1 MNIRDKNAED
11 REFIYAKNKFW
22 SEEPKEVFKTT
33 VASYYGIEAV
43 TTKKALNHLIREKAL
58 LDKALKC
65 LEADA
70 TTFGILTNRNIK
82 SEIKRIN
89 TLREAITASMS
100 KVNDF
105 DEYEL
110 VIVNNAESG
119 NGKPYSVESFADFMH
134 KITHVYKLAEITQ
147 EQHVRTKNAE
157 RCDMDR
163 FARLEDDYHNKT
175 GMINMLLV
183 FMQIFPLMIL
193 LEADFEM
200 VMESPLTA
208 PLSIALPLWWI
219 FIQLWIIKKL
229 IKKPA

>member
-65 LEADA
+65 LEADS

-147 EQHVRTKNAE
+147 EQHVRNKKEE

-163 FARLEDDYHNKT
+163 FARLQDDYHNKT
-175 GMINMLLV
+175 GIVNMLMV
-183 FMQIFPLMIL
+183 FIQIFPLMIL
-193 LEADFEM
+193 LEADFKM

-208 PLSIALPLWWI
+208 PLSIALPFWWI
-219 FIQLWIIKKL
+219 FIQPLIIKKL

>member
-22 SEEPKEVFKTT
+22 SEEPDEVFNTT
-33 VASYYGIEAV
+33 VANYYGIEAV
-43 TTKKALNHLIREKAL
+43 TTKKALNHLTREKAL
-58 LDKALKC
+58 LDKELKDWVV
-65 LEADA
+65 DA
-70 TTFGILTNRNIK
+70 KTIFNRRTINA
-82 SEIKRIN
+82 EIKRIN
-89 TLREAITASMS
+89 ALREAITASMS

-147 EQHVRTKNAE
+147 DEYEEFKNSE
-157 RCDMDR
+157 RHEMDK
-163 FARLEDDYHNKT
+163 FERLEDSYHDKVGLT
-175 GMINMLLV
+175 QILMV
-183 FMQIFPLMIL
+183 FCQLFPLMIIAESNPNL
-193 LEADFEM
+193 I
-200 VMESPLTA
+200 MESSLTT
-208 PLSIALPLWWI
+208 PLSIILPFWWI
-219 FIQLWIIKKL
+219 LIQPWIIKKL

>member
-22 SEEPKEVFKTT
+22 SEEPKEVFKGT

-43 TTKKALNHLIREKAL
+43 TTKKALNHLTREKAL
-58 LDKALKC
+58 LDKELKDW
-65 LEADA
+65 ETD
-70 TTFGILTNRNIK
+70 TKSIFNRKTIN
-82 SEIKRIN
+82 SEINRIN
-89 TLREAITASMS
+89 ALREAITASMS

-119 NGKPYSVESFADFMH
+119 NGKPYAVESYADFMH
-134 KITHVYKLAEITQ
+134 KITNVYKLAEITQ
-147 EQHVRTKNAE
+147 EQHVRNKNPE
-157 RCDMDR
+157 RSDMDR

-175 GMINMLLV
+175 GIINMLMV
-183 FMQIFPLMIL
+183 FIQTFPVMIL
-193 LEADFEM
+193 LEADFKM
-200 VMESPLTA
+200 VMESPFTA
-208 PLSIALPLWWI
+208 PLSIVLPFWWI
-219 FIQLWIIKKL
+219 FIQPRIIKKL

>member
-70 TTFGILTNRNIK
+70 NTFGIVTNRNIK

-147 EQHVRTKNAE
+147 DEYEDFKNSE
-157 RCDMDR
+157 RHEMDK
-163 FARLEDDYHNKT
+163 FERLEDSYHDKV
-175 GMINMLLV
+175 GLIQILMV
-183 FMQIFPLMIL
+183 FCQLFPLMIIAESNSNL
-193 LEADFEM
+193 I
-200 VMESPLTA
+200 MESSLTT
-208 PLSIALPLWWI
+208 PLSIILPFWWI
-219 FIQLWIIKKL
+219 MIQPWIIKKL

>member
-22 SEEPKEVFKTT
+22 SEEPKEVFKGT

-43 TTKKALNHLIREKAL
+43 TTKKALNHLTREKAL
-58 LDKALKC
+58 LDKELKDW
-65 LEADA
+65 ETD
-70 TTFGILTNRNIK
+70 TKSIFNRKTIN
-82 SEIKRIN
+82 SEINRIN
-89 TLREAITASMS
+89 ALREAITASMS

-147 EQHVRTKNAE
+147 EQHVRNKNPE
-157 RCDMDR
+157 RSDMDR
-163 FARLEDDYHNKT
+163 FARLEDDYINKT
-175 GMINMLLV
+175 GIINMLMV
-183 FMQIFPLMIL
+183 FMQMFPVMIL
-193 LEADFEM
+193 LEADFKM
-200 VMESPLTA
+200 VMESPFTA
-208 PLSIALPLWWI
+208 PLSIVLPFWWI
-219 FIQLWIIKKL
+219 FIQPRIIKKL

>member
-22 SEEPKEVFKTT
+22 SEEPKEVFKGT

-43 TTKKALNHLIREKAL
+43 TTKKALNHLTREKAL
-58 LDKALKC
+58 LDKELKDWEVTAQSC
-65 LEADA
+65 
-70 TTFGILTNRNIK
+70 GIFRYRAVK
-82 SEIKRIN
+82 AEIKRIN

-119 NGKPYSVESFADFMH
+119 NGKPFSVESFADFMH
-134 KITHVYKLAEITQ
+134 KIKHVYKLTEITQ
-147 EQHVRTKNAE
+147 EQHVRNKNAE

-163 FARLEDDYHNKT
+163 FERLEDDLHNKK
-175 GMINMLLV
+175 GIVNMLMVLI
-183 FMQIFPLMIL
+183 QIFPLMIL
-193 LEADFEM
+193 LEADFKM

-208 PLSIALPLWWI
+208 PLSIALPIWWI
-219 FIQLWIIKKL
+219 FIQPLIIKKL

>member
-22 SEEPKEVFKTT
+22 SEEPKEVFKGT

-43 TTKKALNHLIREKAL
+43 TTKKALNHLTREKAL
-58 LDKALKC
+58 LDKELKDWEVTAQSC
-65 LEADA
+65 
-70 TTFGILTNRNIK
+70 GIFRYRAVK
-82 SEIKRIN
+82 AEIKRIN
-89 TLREAITASMS
+89 ALREAITASMN
-100 KVNDF
+100 KVTEF

-119 NGKPYSVESFADFMH
+119 NGKPYAVESYADFMH

-147 EQHVRTKNAE
+147 EQHVRNKKEE

-175 GMINMLLV
+175 GIINMLMV
-183 FMQIFPLMIL
+183 FMQIFPVMIL
-193 LEADFEM
+193 LEADFKM

-208 PLSIALPLWWI
+208 PLSIALPFWWI
-219 FIQLWIIKKL
+219 FIQPWIIKKL